1 MVDGIFSRQCRQET
15 TFSVLG
21 YVKRVLLEGQFHR
34 FSTTI
39 ETSGGFLASV

>member
-1 MVDGIFSRQCRQET
+1 MVDGNFWRQCRQET
-15 TFSVLG
+15 TFSILG

-39 ETSGGFLASV
+39 ETFLQFLASF